1 MDNPNLTRLLEIA
14 ADGKEAAMQHFFE
27 ELLAGSVFVVHRVG
41 FNRDSVNRAPVI
53 GQSHL
58 ASLGYLTVQYE
69 GVEALPIF
77 TEEDFAHRWT
87 EAEVPVERRD
97 FKTLLNLVGDSWMYL
112 NPGQEVGKEL
122 TSWEIEQLRQG
133 PDAIPDIVRE
143 LLEGEMGP
151 SFEVRS
157 GEEYFPGFTDKLK
170 SVFELAPELEEAYF
184 GAMFEDDSQSP
195 IPTLGLK
202 YRALK
207 QEKRSYLREEFK
219 QVSEDL
225 LPQHTQLFLVDDL
238 EHKGSP
244 NWRLF
249 EDLQPF
255 YRSPSAS
262 AVSTEKPSLLGGLRG
277 LFSRRR

>member
-1 MDNPNLTRLLEIA
+1 MDGLDLTKLLEQA
-14 ADGKEAAMQHFFE
+14 ADGEEAAMQRFFE
-27 ELLAGSVFVVHRVG
+27 GLLSGSLFVVMRVG

-58 ASLGYLTVQYE
+58 ATLGLLTVQYE

-77 TEEDFAHRWT
+77 TEESFAQTWT
-87 EAEVPVERRD
+87 EAEVSVERRD

-112 NPGQEVGKEL
+112 NPGQEVGKEI
-122 TSWEIEQLRQG
+122 TNWEIEQLRRG
-133 PDAIPDIVRE
+133 PDAIPDLVRE
-143 LLEGEMGP
+143 LIEGEMGP

-157 GEEYFPGFTDKLK
+157 GQEYFPGFVEKLN

-184 GAMFEDDSQSP
+184 AAMFEDDSQSP

-202 YRALK
+202 YRSIKA
-207 QEKRSYLREEFK
+207 EKRGYLREELK

-238 EHKGSP
+238 EHKQSP

-249 EDLQPF
+249 EEVQPF
-255 YRSPSAS
+255 YRSTA
-262 AVSTEKPSLLGGLRG
+262 AVARQTAKPSIVGRVRS
-277 LFSRRR
+277 LFVRK